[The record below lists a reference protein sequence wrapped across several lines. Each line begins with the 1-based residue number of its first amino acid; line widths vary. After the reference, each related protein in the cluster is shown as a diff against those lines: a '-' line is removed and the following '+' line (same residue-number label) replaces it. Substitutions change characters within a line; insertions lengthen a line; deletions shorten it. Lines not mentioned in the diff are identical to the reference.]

1 MWLVP
6 FSLFVSLSAGENV
19 LPSSA
24 NPAGATVNMGLGSG
38 GSGPT
43 LGPVGGE
50 TKKVGMAKMVFG
62 GVKEWIGSTGQA
74 LGVVGSGGRHARFE

>member
-24 NPAGATVNMGLGSG
+24 NPEGATMNMGLGSG
-38 GSGPT
+38 SGPT
-43 LGPVGGE
+43 LGGVGGE
-50 TKKVGMAKMVFG
+50 AKKVGMAKMVFG

-74 LGVVGSGGRHARFE
+74 LGVGGAGGRHARFE